1 MKNIFSGACL
11 AYAIKYRAKVFV
23 VIFVLSA
30 FATTA
35 FANPACDILEQGNK
49 YYKSKEYSKALD
61 IYKMIEDI
69 DKFGQQRCTDSVY
82 ATIATIYTIF
92 GDRALTDNADKA
104 ALYYK
109 TASRYNRAFA
119 QAIACKAGKC
129 EGSKKFWNR

>member
-1 MKNIFSGACL
+1 MNNIFTVTCSVNG
-11 AYAIKYRAKVFV
+11 IMFRTKVFV
-23 VIFVLSA
+23 VL
-30 FATTA
+30 FALIACTTNA
-35 FANPACDILEQGNK
+35 FANPACDILGQGNK

-69 DKFGQQRCTDSVY
+69 DKFGQQSCTDSVY

-109 TASRYNRAFA
+109 SASRYNRAFA
-119 QAIACKAGKC
+119 YAVACKTGKC
-129 EGSKKFWNR
+129 DGSKKHWK